1 MPNVT
6 IHNLTKRYGPNTA
19 LDNINFEVTDGELFT
34 LLGPSGCGKTTT
46 LLSIAGFVK
55 PDHGTITAG
64 TTTLHDTTTNLDIP
78 AERRNL
84 GIVFQTYAIW
94 PHMTVAENVAFPLK
108 IRNTNKQT
116 RQTKTTET
124 LKLVEL
130 NELADRYPHQ
140 LSGGQRQRVALAR
153 ALIYQPTVLLLDEPF
168 SNLDAKLRERA
179 RTRLKHLQHQLG
191 LTTIFV
197 THDQHEAMQM
207 SDRILVMNQGQIQ
220 QIATPEHTY
229 QHPTNQFVATF
240 LGQCNLLR
248 GVVRARRTD
257 GTLEIDLH
265 GERRS
270 LIAAASDVPIGTD
283 VTIAIRPESIR
294 LVDAAANGPTG
305 VVECANVVDVTLTE
319 RSFLGD
325 HYEYTVAAGSI
336 ELKAQSHSRIS
347 ALAFTAVI
355 DPSACTVVP
364 GTSPHPDDPGDASG
378 ITRHQRQRIV
388 DTPLH
393 QMSRVGAREQWISPP
408 PGTR

>member
-6 IHNLTKRYGPNTA
+6 IHNLTKRYGPNTV

-84 GIVFQTYAIW
+84 GLVFQTYAIW

-229 QHPTNQFVATF
+229 KHPTNQFVATF
-240 LGQCNLLR
+240 LGQCNLLD
-248 GVVRARRTD
+248 GV
-257 GTLEIDLH
+257 
-265 GERRS
+265 
-270 LIAAASDVPIGTD
+270 IAKAASRGAIEVLVGHTGPRLLVTTD
-283 VTIAIRPESIR
+283 TAPTPDTAVSLAIRPESVR
-294 LVDAAANGPTG
+294 LLDAGSHNGAGSTVDH
-305 VVECANVVDVTLTE
+305 ENVFDV
-319 RSFLGD
+319 SISDVAFLGD
-325 HYEYTVAAGSI
+325 HYEYRVRAGDVQLLAHSPHKI
-336 ELKAQSHSRIS
+336 ATGALKA
-347 ALAFTAVI
+347 AI
-355 DPSACTVVP
+355 DPGAC
-364 GTSPHPDDPGDASG
+364 
-378 ITRHQRQRIV
+378 QIV
-388 DTPLH
+388 
-393 QMSRVGAREQWISPP
+393 
-408 PGTR
+408 